1 MKILIAD
8 SGSTKTHWCLVD
20 EGGAELHFSS
30 EGYNP
35 NYLTREY
42 LVDSLRK
49 ALPAGFDP
57 LQVTHLHFY
66 GAGCSTDRY
75 DFMRTALSDIFVTA
89 QIEIAMDLL
98 ASARALLGREAGLA
112 AILGTGTNSCLY
124 DGECITHNI
133 DSLGFILG
141 DEGSGG
147 YIGKSLLSDY
157 IRGCM
162 PDDVRQ
168 LFYETYAL
176 SGDEIIE
183 QVYTRPMPTRF
194 CANFTKFIADHPH
207 PYFDELV
214 CKAFRAFFTN
224 IICGYPDYAKY
235 PFHCVGSVG
244 YHFRTLLAKVAAEFG
259 VTLGRIIVDPMP
271 GLVRYHIHS

>member
-8 SGSTKTHWCLVD
+8 SGSTKTHWCMVD
-20 EGGAELHFSS
+20 QKGEQMHFSS

-35 NYLTREY
+35 NYMTRQY
-42 LVDSLRK
+42 LVDSLRE

-75 DFMRTALSDIFVTA
+75 DFMRTALSDIFLMA

-124 DGECITHNI
+124 DGERITHNI

-157 IRGCM
+157 IRGYM

-168 LFYETYAL
+168 LFHETYAL
-176 SGDEIIE
+176 TGDEIIE
-183 QVYTRPMPTRF
+183 QVYTRPMPNRF
-194 CANFTKFIADHPH
+194 CAGFTRFITDHPH
-207 PYFDELV
+207 PYCDELV

-224 IICGYPDYAKY
+224 IICGYPDYARY
-235 PFHCVGSVG
+235 AFHCVGSVG
-244 YHFRTLLAKVAAEFG
+244 YHFRTLLAQVAAEFS
-259 VTLGRIIVDPMP
+259 VTLGQIIADPMP
-271 GLVRYHIHS
+271 GLIRYHIHA

>member
-20 EGGAELHFSS
+20 ERGRELHFSS

-42 LVDSLRK
+42 LVNSLRK
-49 ALPAGFDP
+49 ALPEGFDP
-57 LQVTHLHFY
+57 SQVSHVYFY
-66 GAGCSTDRY
+66 GAGCSVDRY
-75 DFMRTALSDIFVTA
+75 DFMRAALGDIFTTA
-89 QIEIAMDLL
+89 RIEIAMDLL
-98 ASARALLGREAGLA
+98 ASARALLGRKAGLA

-124 DGECITHNI
+124 DGERITHNI

-147 YIGKSLLSDY
+147 AIGKSLLSDY
-157 IRGCM
+157 IRGYM
-162 PDDVRQ
+162 PDDVHR
-168 LFYETYAL
+168 LFHETYAL

-183 QVYTRPMPTRF
+183 QIYTRPMPNRF
-194 CANFTKFIADHPH
+194 CASFTKFISDHPH

-214 CKAFRAFFTN
+214 SSAFRAFFTN

-235 PFHCVGSVG
+235 AFHCVGSVG
-244 YHFRTLLAKVAAEFG
+244 YHFRPLLARVAAEFG
-259 VTLGRIIVDPMP
+259 VTLGRIVADPMP
-271 GLVRYHIHS
+271 GLIRYHIHP

>member
-168 LFYETYAL
+168 LFM
-176 SGDEIIE
+176 
-183 QVYTRPMPTRF
+183 RPMR
-194 CANFTKFIADHPH
+194 
-207 PYFDELV
+207 
-214 CKAFRAFFTN
+214 FRAMRLSSRSTHVLCPIVFVRILRSSSPIIHILTLTN
-224 IICGYPDYAKY
+224 WCAK
-235 PFHCVGSVG
+235 PSV
-244 YHFRTLLAKVAAEFG
+244 HFSPISSVVIRTMLN
-259 VTLGRIIVDPMP
+259 TLSIVL
-271 GLVRYHIHS
+271 GLWGITSVLSWLKWLPSLV

>member
-1 MKILIAD
+1 MNILIAD

-20 EGGAELHFSS
+20 PRGGELHFSS

-35 NYLTREY
+35 NYVTSEY
-42 LVDSLRK
+42 LVNSLRE

-66 GAGCSTDRY
+66 GAGCSPDRY
-75 DFMRTALSDIFVTA
+75 DFMRTALSGIFVTA

-124 DGECITHNI
+124 DGERITHNI

-157 IRGCM
+157 IRGYM
-162 PDDVRQ
+162 PDDVRR
-168 LFYETYAL
+168 LFFETYAL

-183 QVYTRPMPTRF
+183 QVYTRPMPNRF
-194 CANFTKFIADHPH
+194 CAGFTRFIADHPH
-207 PYFDELV
+207 PYCDELV

-224 IICGYPDYAKY
+224 IIRGYPNYAEY
-235 PFHCVGSVG
+235 SFHCVGSVG

-259 VTLGRIIVDPMP
+259 VTLGQIIADPMP
-271 GLVRYHIHS
+271 GLIRYHTQS